1 MKLLKAFCNGIVT
14 LFNLTITCIIIAF
27 TAYAAG
33 TTIMS
38 QDEELHLNDSVEVI
52 VPAMPEVSK
61 RVDIEYF
68 LIDPYKYEEE
78 FCLAQ
83 NVFFESSVDNKAGMA
98 AVADVTLNRV
108 KDNRY
113 PNTVCEVVYEGP
125 LRESWQTKKQT
136 DLDDSLR
143 VYHPIRDRCQFSW
156 WCDGK
161 SDNIKDG
168 DAWRKAQEIAYR
180 LVNDYK
186 HRGLTEG
193 ATHYHATYVNP
204 KWAPT
209 LDLVG
214 RIGTHIFY
222 RWP

>member
-1 MKLLKAFCNGIVT
+1 MLVFKDFLTPCKYYMRYTLKFALAIVYTFWFVPISYAQAIT
-14 LFNLTITCIIIAF
+14 LPNVVE
-27 TAYAAG
+27 G
-33 TTIMS
+33 
-38 QDEELHLNDSVEVI
+38 ELYTESSH
-52 VPAMPEVSK
+52 PEL
-61 RVDIEYF
+61 Y
-68 LIDPYKYEEE
+68 
-78 FCLAQ
+78 CLAK
-83 NVFFESSVDNKAGMA
+83 NIYFEAKSEPIAGQY
-98 AVADVTLNRV
+98 AVADVVLNRV
-108 KDNRY
+108 KDSRF
-113 PNTVCEVVYEGP
+113 PNTICEVVYEGP

-136 DLDDSLR
+136 DLDDAER
-143 VYHPIRDRCQFSW
+143 IYHPIRDRCQFSW

>member
-1 MKLLKAFCNGIVT
+1 MLVFKDFLTTCKYYMRYTLKFALAILYTFWFVPISYAQAIT
-14 LFNLTITCIIIAF
+14 LPNVVE
-27 TAYAAG
+27 G
-33 TTIMS
+33 
-38 QDEELHLNDSVEVI
+38 ELYTESSH
-52 VPAMPEVSK
+52 PEL
-61 RVDIEYF
+61 Y
-68 LIDPYKYEEE
+68 
-78 FCLAQ
+78 CLAK
-83 NVFFESSVDNKAGMA
+83 NIYFEAKSEPIAGQY
-98 AVADVTLNRV
+98 AVADVVLNRV
-108 KDNRY
+108 KDSRF
-113 PNTVCEVVYEGP
+113 PNTICEVVYEGP

-136 DLDDSLR
+136 DLDDAER
-143 VYHPIRDRCQFSW
+143 IYHPIRDRCQFSW

>member
-1 MKLLKAFCNGIVT
+1 MLVFKDFLTLCKYYMRYTLKFALAILYTFWFVPISFAQAVT
-14 LFNLTITCIIIAF
+14 LPNVVE
-27 TAYAAG
+27 G
-33 TTIMS
+33 
-38 QDEELHLNDSVEVI
+38 ELYTESSH
-52 VPAMPEVSK
+52 PEL
-61 RVDIEYF
+61 Y
-68 LIDPYKYEEE
+68 
-78 FCLAQ
+78 CLAK
-83 NVFFESSVDNKAGMA
+83 NIYFEAKSEPIAGQY
-98 AVADVTLNRV
+98 AVADVVLNRV
-108 KDNRY
+108 KDSRF
-113 PNTVCEVVYEGP
+113 PNTICEVVYEGP
-125 LRESWQTKKQT
+125 VRESWQTKKQP
-136 DLDDSLR
+136 DLEDAER
-143 VYHPIRDRCQFSW
+143 IYHPIRDRCQFSW